1 MDKADI
7 AYRDKIF
14 RKDKERPQLKA
25 ILKVLDKDIDTRMI
39 IGKFFLTIIG
49 AVAELERENINERVI
64 EGVVIAKVEG
74 KYKGR
79 KKVVLN

>member
-1 MDKADI
+1 M
-7 AYRDKIF
+7 
-14 RKDKERPQLKA
+14 
-25 ILKVLDKDIDTRMI
+25 LKVLDKDIDTRMI